1 MASGGEK
8 IMGLFKKGFGGNL
21 FSKEKIDH
29 ELYTKV
35 RSMGIK
41 NRNMKKLYTRM
52 VITLGVGKPSL

>member
-1 MASGGEK
+1 MASGSEK
-8 IMGLFKKGFGGNL
+8 IMGLFKKWFGGNL

-41 NRNMKKLYTRM
+41 NRNVKKMYTKM
-52 VITLGVGKPSL
+52 VRTLGIGKPSL